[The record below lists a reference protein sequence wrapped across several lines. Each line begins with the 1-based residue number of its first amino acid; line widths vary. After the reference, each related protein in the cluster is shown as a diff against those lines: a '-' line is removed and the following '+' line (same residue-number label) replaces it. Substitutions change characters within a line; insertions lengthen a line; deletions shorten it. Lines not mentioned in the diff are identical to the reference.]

1 MSRQRGMALITVLWI
16 IMILS
21 LVSFTLASAVR
32 GEMVS
37 ANDSFDSERA
47 FFMAK
52 GAAETVYYGMVHK
65 TEIAGD
71 DSPIVKEN
79 GEYLF
84 PFEYGDVRVRL
95 DTGAGRID
103 LNGASD
109 VLLASLFDSVGVNQE
124 TKNRLVD
131 SILDWRDA
139 DDIPHLYGAEVDD
152 YPENRG
158 ITDRRLTVPRNGP
171 FATVDELLKVKN
183 MTPEIFYGSFF
194 VDPVTRTYRRVV
206 GISELVTVSSG
217 SSRVDVNEAPLE
229 VLMALPQMDLAVSN
243 EIIEL
248 RAKKRFS
255 SSEDLLSRVLGMNG
269 RAAMDFFEY
278 GSVAPTTI
286 VARATIRRSGATRTV
301 RLLFTRTQ
309 RLHFLSLTPLI
320 YQRIEDL
327 QFGRWQ
333 YQ

>member
-1 MSRQRGMALITVLWI
+1 MNPQRGMALITVLWI

-52 GAAETVYYGMVHK
+52 GSAETVYYGMVHK
-65 TEIAGD
+65 TDIAGE
-71 DSPIVKEN
+71 DSPISMAN

-84 PFEYGDVRVRL
+84 PFDSGDVRVRL
-95 DTGAGRID
+95 ETGAGRID

-109 VLLASLFDSVGVNQE
+109 VLLASMFDSVGVNQE
-124 TKNRLVD
+124 TRNRLVD

-158 ITDRRLTVPRNGP
+158 ITDRTLTLPRNGP

-206 GISELVTVSSG
+206 GIGDLVTVSTG

-229 VLMALPQMDLAVSN
+229 VLMALPQMDLAASGK
-243 EIIEL
+243 IIEL
-248 RAKKRFS
+248 RAKKGFT
-255 SSEDLLSRVLGMNG
+255 SSEDLLARVPEMSG
-269 RAAMDFFEY
+269 RAAMDFLEY
-278 GSVAPTTI
+278 GTVTPTAI

-301 RLLFTRTQ
+301 KLLFTRKQ
-309 RLHFLSLTPLI
+309 RLQFLSLTPLI
-320 YQRIEDL
+320 YRRVEDL